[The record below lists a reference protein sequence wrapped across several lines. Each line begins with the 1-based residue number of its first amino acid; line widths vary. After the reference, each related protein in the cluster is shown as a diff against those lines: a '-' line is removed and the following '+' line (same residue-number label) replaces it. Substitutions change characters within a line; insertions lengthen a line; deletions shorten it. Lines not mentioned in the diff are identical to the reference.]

1 MSAGSS
7 ANDRYPAAPD
17 DTSDLFFPTWRVR
30 DWQQP
35 VSYLPVAPPTR
46 PHRSTIVTGAF
57 VAVMATSA
65 VLAFAGITFSVADHS
80 VATALEGIAATLLF
94 VGAPAVAVA
103 LRFGGKAHR
112 ASRLLFIVS
121 TALLAIVAV
130 AVMSMPGLRWYS
142 LVPLCYL
149 GISAILWFSFG
160 PASLRQSLERR
171 RYDESQAAQLHAA
184 LNSRV
189 HTAYDVAET
198 TALPQSD
205 NEYEHF
211 DLYDAYSEPVD
222 AYALDPVFDQL
233 LQIPSVHIVH
243 GIGSSTPGASDRAVA
258 FVAGNRVAL
267 VDCSGWDASAYLQSR
282 FASIVGHGFARNP
295 QITLGDNVVE
305 RIAGRIP
312 EADVWGWIIA
322 EAGADDVRLIAPA
335 DIATKTSVADASTAV
350 EAIGQWL
357 ADGGSTVNLL
367 VLRDVLDSRKY

>member
-17 DTSDLFFPTWRVR
+17 ETSDLFFPTWRVR
-30 DWQQP
+30 NWQQP
-35 VSYLPVAPPTR
+35 VSYLPVAPPAR
-46 PHRSTIVTGAF
+46 PRRSRIVTGAF
-57 VAVMATSA
+57 VAAMSTSV
-65 VLAFAGITFSVADHS
+65 VLAFAGISFSVAGHT

-103 LRFGGKAHR
+103 LRFEGKADR

-121 TALLAIVAV
+121 AALLSIVAV
-130 AVMSMPGLRWYS
+130 AVMSMPGLRWYC
-142 LVPLCYL
+142 LLPLCYL
-149 GISAILWFSFG
+149 GITAILWFSFG
-160 PASLRQSLERR
+160 PATLQQSVERR
-171 RYDESQAAQLHAA
+171 RYSESQATLLHAA
-184 LNSRV
+184 LDRRV

-198 TALPQSD
+198 TSLPQSD

-243 GIGSSTPGASDRAVA
+243 GIGSSTPGASERAVA

-267 VDCSGWDASAYLQSR
+267 VDCSRWDASAYLQSR

-312 EADVWGWIIA
+312 EADVWGWIVA
-322 EAGADDVRLIAPA
+322 EAGADDLRLISPA
-335 DIATKTSVADASTAV
+335 DIAAKTSVADAPSAV
-350 EAIGQWL
+350 EEIGQWL